1 MNRTATFAALTLA
14 LALPATGA
22 LAQDV
27 YGSTGAPGISWSYFD
42 FGVNHLAP
50 DASELDS
57 STGLAIRGSG
67 MINAN
72 WHLFLGWSRNQLEGD
87 YAVGPV
93 GVVADDDLDRFNIG
107 LGYNMPIGQRTDLFA
122 RVGYERTGSADFV
135 VTNPENPDGVR
146 GKIESNDGY
155 SVEVGLRGGF
165 ARSFEGGASV
175 RYIAFDDPDV
185 SLGGLAYD
193 AAGLVS
199 DDDHTALV
207 LNGQYKFGNGWGI
220 VGEAEV
226 GSAYNHFFL
235 GARLS
240 Y

>member
-1 MNRTATFAALTLA
+1 MNRTATFAALAIA
-14 LALPATGA
+14 LALPVADA
-22 LAQDV
+22 AAQDV
-27 YGSTGAPGISWSYFD
+27 YGRPGDPGISWSYFD

-50 DASELDS
+50 DASALDS

-72 WHLFLGWSRNQLEGD
+72 WHIFLGWSRNKLEGS

-93 GVVADDDLDRFNIG
+93 GVSADDDLDRFNIG
-107 LGYNMPIGQRTDLFA
+107 LGYNIPIGQRTDLFA
-122 RVGYERTGSADFV
+122 RVGYERSGSGDFV

-155 SVEVGLRGGF
+155 SVEVGFRSQF
-165 ARSFEGGASV
+165 ARNFEGGASV
-175 RYIAFDDPDV
+175 RYIALDDPDV
-185 SLGGLAYD
+185 SLGGVPYNTS
-193 AAGLVS
+193 GLVE
-199 DDDHTALV
+199 DDDHAALV

-226 GSAYNHFFL
+226 GSAYNAFFL

>member
-14 LALPATGA
+14 LALPATSA

-42 FGVNHLAP
+42 IGVNHLAP
-50 DASELDS
+50 DASALDS

-72 WHLFLGWSRNQLEGD
+72 WHIFLGWSRNKLEGS

-107 LGYNMPIGQRTDLFA
+107 LGYNIAIGQRSDLFA
-122 RVGYERTGSADFV
+122 RVGYERIGSGNFV
-135 VTNPENPDGVR
+135 VTNPDGNFG

-155 SVEVGLRGGF
+155 SVEVGVRSEF
-165 ARSFEGGASV
+165 SRSFEGGASV

-185 SLGGLAYD
+185 TLAGQRYD
-193 AAGLVS
+193 ATGLVS
-199 DDDHTALV
+199 DDSHAALV
-207 LNGQYKFGNGWGI
+207 LNGQYKFGNGWGL

-226 GSAYNHFFL
+226 GSAYNNFFL